1 MPSHKDIVGDND
13 LLIKINPVMENEE
26 WIGEVN
32 LDIVYGED
40 NTLPDADLES
50 LILLAKLLC
59 ASMPVMQ
66 VNDYLRGELVNYV
79 GTYMGEDMSDYQVEE
94 EYKTKHAEVDHID
107 GNVTH
112 LKFNTKTEG
121 NA

>member
-13 LLIKINPVMENEE
+13 LLIKINPVMEDDN
-26 WIGEVN
+26 WTGEVN

-40 NTLPDADLES
+40 NTLPDVDLES

-79 GTYMGEDMSDYQVEE
+79 GTYMGEDVSDYQVEE
-94 EYKTKHAEVDHID
+94 EYKTKHAEVDRID
-107 GNVTH
+107 GNVTY
-112 LKFNTKTEG
+112 LTTNTKTEG